1 MKKPSNGKV
10 ARLPHDL
17 RHQLNTLL
25 RDGLT
30 HKQIVASLGDPVK
43 HISPRN
49 LSEWRKLG
57 YKRWLEEQGR
67 VDRIRHLANIAI
79 QIAKEHEGAVIHQAN
94 LQSAASQ
101 IFEVLS
107 DFDAK
112 SLKDQIDGD
121 PAQYTRICSILARLS
136 ENGLKFERYRTELA
150 EKKEKLVQ
158 MVQKAKTAGMSEQEF
173 AEFETMLNLM

>member
-1 MKKPSNGKV
+1 MKPSTGKV

-17 RHQLNTLL
+17 RHQLNSLI
-25 RDGLT
+25 RDGYPY
-30 HKQIVASLGDPVK
+30 KQLIAKLGDPVK
-43 HISPRN
+43 HLTPHNISQ
-49 LSEWRKLG
+49 WRQNG
-57 YKRWLEEQGR
+57 YRRWLEEQGR
-67 VDRIRHLANIAI
+67 IDRIRAFSHAAL

-112 SLKDQIDGD
+112 SLKTAIDGD
-121 PAQYTRICSILARLS
+121 AQQYTRICNVLARLG

-150 EKKEKLVQ
+150 EKKEKIQQLLDAS
-158 MVQKAKTAGMSEQEF
+158 KGGGLTD
-173 AEFETMLNLM
+173 ETIAHMEEMLRLM